1 MKRRLMSVLPAWSD
15 AESSLSWARFILLAC
30 VPPLPACTNDR

>member
-15 AESSLSWARFILLAC
+15 AESSLSHGHGSSC
-30 VPPLPACTNDR
+30 LPACRRYRRVPM